1 MTTKELETTRKI
13 FNEADEAFFGTVAK
27 VADANDAFS
36 KAFLILTHTSR
47 VATDPEQASDIL
59 EAIHRFVSALDADAA
74 EQCHPAR

>member
-1 MTTKELETTRKI
+1 METVHSEDRAI
-13 FNEADEAFFGTVAK
+13 AEAFFGTVAK

-36 KAFLILTHTSR
+36 KAFLILTHTFR